1 MGGSG
6 IKAFSRKCD
15 MRRKDKAI
23 VELAEIEQILRRA
36 LVCRLGL
43 TDGNRP
49 YIVPLSFGFK
59 NNTLYFHSAPEGMKI
74 EMLRKNS
81 KVCFE
86 FDVDH
91 EVVADEEACKWGMK
105 YRSVIGFGKASIVED
120 NREKQE
126 GLNAILEH
134 YSGRTYDCPEAAVN
148 STLVIKVEIESMTG
162 KQSGY

>member
-1 MGGSG
+1 
-6 IKAFSRKCD
+6 

-23 VELAEIEQILRRA
+23 VELAEIEQILRKA
-36 LVCRLGL
+36 FVCRLGL
-43 TDGNRP
+43 TDGHRP

-59 NNTLYFHSAPEGMKI
+59 NNTLYFHSAPEGKKI

-120 NREKQE
+120 IQEKKE
-126 GLNAILEH
+126 GLNAIMEH
-134 YSGRTYDCPEAAVN
+134 YEGGTYEYPEAAISN
-148 STLVIKVEIESMTG
+148 ILVIKVEIESMTG
-162 KQSGY
+162 KKSGY